1 MKAFVTVIG
10 HDNVGVI
17 ARVSGLCAELHINVE
32 DVTQSILQGM
42 FAMIMLVDLTGCN
55 VNHEEMHD
63 RFAALAQEMGMQIT
77 LTRQKVFDAMHTI

>member
-42 FAMIMLVDLTGCN
+42 FAMIMLVEFGAGADFGAF
-55 VNHEEMHD
+55 V
-63 RFAALAQEMGMQIT
+63 
-77 LTRQKVFDAMHTI
+77 DAMRILGEQNGLIIQAMHEDIFNSMHRI